1 MWQVGAAANMVIA
14 LAYLAITLAILVPLV
29 RTGQLLANKLGTAT
43 AIIFFTC
50 AVHHGTHSVHMILP
64 VWGFEETAGQSLREA
79 MSLHVVAWDV
89 LGAVVAIYYWSL
101 RSTYGSLMK
110 GAQLFE
116 DMRERQR
123 QALEIND
130 DIVQGLTAA
139 SMALAL
145 DERERSE
152 EVLAETLASARR
164 IISDLL
170 GVAGAENRLGAADLV
185 RSQAAGSP
193 GQEPR

>member
-1 MWQVGAAANMVIA
+1 MWQIGAGANLVIGV
-14 LAYLAITLAILVPLV
+14 AYLAITLAILVPLV
-29 RTGQLLANKLGTAT
+29 RTGQVLANKLGTAT
-43 AIIFFTC
+43 AVIFFTC
-50 AVHHGTHSVHMILP
+50 AVHHGTHFVHMVLP
-64 VWGFEETAGQSLREA
+64 VWGLDEEAGRSLRDA
-79 MSLHVVAWDV
+79 MVPHVVVWDV
-89 LGAVVAIYYWSL
+89 FGAVVAAYYWSL
-101 RSTYGSLMK
+101 RSIYGSLMK

-123 QALEIND
+123 QALELND

-164 IISDLL
+164 IVSDLL
-170 GVAGAENRLGAADLV
+170 GVAGAENRLAAADLV
-185 RSQAAGSP
+185 RTQPAGAQGRDPS
-193 GQEPR
+193 

>member
-1 MWQVGAAANMVIA
+1 MWQVGATANLAIGV
-14 LAYLAITLAILVPLV
+14 AYLAITLAILVPLL
-29 RTGQLLANKLGTAT
+29 RTRQLRANKLGTAT
-43 AIIFFTC
+43 GVIFFTC
-50 AVHHGTHSVHMILP
+50 AVHHGTHFVHMVLP
-64 VWGFEETAGQSLREA
+64 VWGIEEETGRSLREA
-79 MSLHVVAWDV
+79 MSLHVVVWDV
-89 LGAVVAIYYWSL
+89 FGAVVAAYYWSL
-101 RSTYGSLMK
+101 RSIYGSLMK

-123 QALEIND
+123 RALEIND

-152 EVLAETLASARR
+152 EVLTETLASARR

-170 GVAGAENRLGAADLV
+170 GVAGAENRLGSADLV
-185 RSQAAGSP
+185 RSQAAVAGP
-193 GQEPR
+193 REPS